1 MSPSQTTDDVT
12 ILEIR
17 EASPTHFL
25 MKVES
30 FSLLGKNGIHKY
42 ESGEFTAGEHK
53 WRLILYPNEDKTGID
68 SRYISVGLAISDTAS
83 QEPANWEV
91 NALFSI
97 SLLNQITGNYHYSG
111 RTQRFQAMKSEW
123 GISKFISKEILMDQ
137 SNGFLVKGNCVFG
150 AEVFIVERLAVSEC
164 LSVKNVTVP
173 YKHDWKISDFSQL
186 GRCWT
191 SDKFV
196 VVDLN
201 WEVSLYPKGENHEKG
216 RCQAI
221 GIFLGTVDSKRVN
234 ACFSICIKDQVNDE
248 HEKETADSHWFS
260 STSDDCR
267 DSWGWPRFMELGTLE
282 DPKNGFIM
290 NDCCLLELEIS
301 VKAVV

>member
-1 MSPSQTTDDVT
+1 MSLPQTADDVT

-201 WEVSLYPKGENHEKG
+201 WEVSVFPKGESHEKG
-216 RCQAI
+216 RNEAAS
-221 GIFLGTVDSKRVN
+221 IFLTLIDPKRVKT
-234 ACFSICIKDQVNDE
+234 CFSMCMKDQINNK
-248 HEKETADSHWFS
+248 HKKLTAASPWLS
-260 STSDDCR
+260 PTSKHC
-267 DSWGWPRFMELGTLE
+267 GWPRFMELSTLE
-282 DPKNGFIM
+282 DPGNGFIIK
-290 NDCCLLELEIS
+290 DCCHLEIEIT
-301 VKAVV
+301 VQAVV